1 MNYFEFYAYVITVI
15 IMIASPGPVMIL
27 VASAGLKSGYK
38 KAFETIV
45 GTNLASLILIALS
58 IFILKGMLNINE
70 TIFLTIKVL
79 GCFYIGYLGYEILK
93 EVFKSKSK
101 SNSQSNSQNIQM
113 ITPIQ
118 GGLRKG
124 FLVGI
129 SNPKD
134 IIFFSSFFPQFIGIH
149 TDINTSLMIL
159 VVAWIVLD
167 FLTLSVVYFT
177 FNSLSKSALYSKV
190 LGLCG
195 FMLIAIAGYG
205 LYISIKAESFNLF

>member
-38 KAFETIV
+38 KALETIV
-45 GTNLASLILIALS
+45 GTNLASLILIGLS

-70 TIFLTIKVL
+70 TIFLTIKLL
-79 GCFYIGYLGYEILK
+79 GCFYIGYLGCEILR
-93 EVFKSKSK
+93 EVFQSKSK
-101 SNSQSNSQNIQM
+101 SNTQNNSQNIQM

-149 TDINTSLMIL
+149 ADINTSLMIL

-177 FNSLSKSALYSKV
+177 FNSLSKSKLYPKV